1 MNAEKFK
8 LAKEIYDKGD
18 YRAAAR
24 AFLESAEPGT
34 PIANGPAY
42 HMAGNCFMRLRRY
55 DDAIT
60 VYEHALKDDSY
71 LKLSAVESN
80 LANAYFRSG
89 DFSSAAA
96 HFQAAIDD
104 PEATEKYK
112 AYQGLGAALMEQD
125 KFEEAAVAYRQAAI
139 EPNNPDPGRAILNL
153 GISLM
158 AMDRP
163 FDAEEAYKAVL
174 ATPSYKN
181 KGLAL
186 ANLGMAQ
193 FCTGQFVEAVHSF
206 SEAENLFN
214 FELSEP
220 MKAAF
225 VQARLQAEMNPDGVP
240 APMGSTGASCPA
252 EREGD
257 EAEEDPIEASYGAQ
271 DGEDDDGD
279 VDYEFDTKTMATLA
293 ADLAGQPTDTFGEVS
308 KAASATS
315 TTTPASAPESTFFDS
330 VSEEAVDDFFARDEK
345 EIKKMHREQLR
356 AERRPFGWLK
366 WVLAVILILAIVGG
380 STYYALIQGYGYPS
394 GKQVVE
400 TMLGDYNT
408 GKSFEKYWQE
418 GANAVRN
425 MAMVPVPSTFEVG
438 EPLADMKHAKI
449 IAVVTPD
456 GGDPATFSFSLE
468 RHLIS
473 WKIVS
478 VDRIEGGGES
488 VNAPIEDAEMPSEPA
503 D

>member
-112 AYQGLGAALMEQD
+112 AYQGLGAAFMEQD

-193 FCTGQFVEAVHSF
+193 FCTGQFAEAVHSF

-240 APMGSTGASCPA
+240 APMGSTGSSCPA
-252 EREGD
+252 KREGD
-257 EAEEDPIEASYGAQ
+257 EAEEDPIEASYAAQ

-279 VDYEFDTKTMATLA
+279 IDYEFDTKTMATLA

-308 KAASATS
+308 KAASAAS
-315 TTTPASAPESTFFDS
+315 TTAPTSAPESTFFDA
-330 VSEEAVDDFFARDEK
+330 VSEEDVDDFFARDEK
-345 EIKKMHREQLR
+345 EMKKMHREQLR